1 MHTTGMSTTALR
13 LQTPKGRLFFAPG
26 SIIRLESESNYTYV
40 HFSDRK
46 PLLVAKVLR
55 EFEDLLEPFG
65 FLRIHRSHIINP
77 EHITRID
84 EAGGVRLA
92 DDFTA
97 SVSRRRRRAVED
109 ALQRRV
115 PAA

>member
-1 MHTTGMSTTALR
+1 MHTTGIATSALR
-13 LQTPKGRLFFAPG
+13 LQTPKGRLFFSPG

-40 HFSDRK
+40 HFADRK

-84 EAGGVRLA
+84 AEGGVCLT
-92 DDFTA
+92 DEYTA
-97 SVSRRRRRAVED
+97 FVSRRRRRAVEE

>member
-1 MHTTGMSTTALR
+1 MHTTGLSATALR
-13 LQTPKGRLFFAPG
+13 LQTPKGRLFFAPD

-40 HFSDRK
+40 HFADRK

-55 EFEDLLEPFG
+55 EFEAMLEPFG
-65 FLRIHRSHIINP
+65 FVRIHRSHIINP
-77 EHITRID
+77 DHITHVD
-84 EAGGVRLA
+84 AAGSVCLA

-97 SVSRRRRRAVED
+97 SVSRRRRRAVEA

>member
-1 MHTTGMSTTALR
+1 MHTTALSATAVR

-40 HFSDRK
+40 HFADRK

-55 EFEDLLEPFG
+55 EFEALLEPFG
-65 FLRIHRSHIINP
+65 FVRIHRSHIINP
-77 EHITRID
+77 DHITHVD
-84 EAGGVRLA
+84 EAGGVWLA
-92 DDFTA
+92 DDFSA
-97 SVSRRRRRAVED
+97 SVSRRRRRAVEE
-109 ALQRRV
+109 ALQGRV